1 MTEKICKY
9 CKHFEKNES
18 YCNRLN
24 ETKSQ
29 KSTCYEFIQ
38 CKFPS
43 LRWKND
49 WFWWTSKRAR
59 KMVEIHEMVYVCYD
73 IMCYSSNYSVIMEIW
88 NNITKGVEMNDWKTI
103 WK

>member
-43 LRWKND
+43 LR
-49 WFWWTSKRAR
+49 
-59 KMVEIHEMVYVCYD
+59 
-73 IMCYSSNYSVIMEIW
+73 
-88 NNITKGVEMNDWKTI
+88 
-103 WK
+103 